1 VKAVHAVLAL
11 LGAAIV
17 ALAVLAP
24 AHPAGAQEGADGT
37 GTSDGPP
44 PGVRISFDTGGFD
57 AGNDRFLIEAVVVEG
72 GLREGEDFTVELRGA
87 GGGVLW
93 SATRA
98 YNPPSTRIELDAP
111 VAVNAVDSAAVFQA
125 ELPTVVEAV
134 PPQAPA
140 AMEGSGGSGQLT
152 LSMVV
157 TMIVLLVVFRSPLPS
172 AQTSRWTK

>member
-1 VKAVHAVLAL
+1 VKATRAL
-11 LGAAIV
+11 LGAALV
-17 ALAVLAP
+17 AIAALSV
-24 AHPAGAQEGADGT
+24 AHPAGAQDATDVNGT
-37 GTSDGPP
+37 PEGPP

-57 AGNDRFLIEAVVVEG
+57 AGSDRFLIEAVVVEG
-72 GLREGEDFTVELRGA
+72 GLREGEDFTVELRGTD
-87 GGGVLW
+87 GTVLW
-93 SATRA
+93 SATRSYSA
-98 YNPPSTRIELDAP
+98 PSTRIELDRP
-111 VAVNAVDSAAVFQA
+111 VAVSAVNSAAVFQA

-157 TMIVLLVVFRSPLPS
+157 TMIVLLAVFRSPLPS